1 MTDKQIECALSQCGW
16 STDKYTRCKNCP
28 YNDGSPCITNLH
40 LDTLKY
46 IERLKA
52 NALPFKIGDKAY
64 VLYDI
69 EGVPTII
76 EREIVGIKKLEDEDG
91 YYMCAI
97 VSGNKRDEI
106 GTADWYFL
114 MEYYNK
120 EWWTDKAIAEQELK
134 KLIGE

>member
-1 MTDKQIECALSQCGW
+1 MTDEQIEQALNQCTFGI
-16 STDKYTRCKNCP
+16 SKETRCKDCS

-69 EGVPTII
+69 EGVPAII
-76 EREIVGIKKLEDEDG
+76 EREIVGVKRIEYNDG
-91 YYMCAI
+91 YGYAICAI
-97 VSGNKRDEI
+97 VRNVDNHNC
-106 GTADWYFL
+106 TLYYDMDF
-114 MEYYNK
+114 YNK

>member
-1 MTDKQIECALSQCGW
+1 MTDEQIEQALNQCTFGI
-16 STDKYTRCKNCP
+16 SKETRCKDCS

-52 NALPFKIGDKAY
+52 NALPFKIGDKTY

-69 EGVPTII
+69 EGAPTII
-76 EREIVGIKKLEDEDG
+76 EREIVGIKRLEDEDG

-120 EWWTDKAIAEQELK
+120 EWWTDKTIAEQELK
-134 KLIGE
+134 KLLGE